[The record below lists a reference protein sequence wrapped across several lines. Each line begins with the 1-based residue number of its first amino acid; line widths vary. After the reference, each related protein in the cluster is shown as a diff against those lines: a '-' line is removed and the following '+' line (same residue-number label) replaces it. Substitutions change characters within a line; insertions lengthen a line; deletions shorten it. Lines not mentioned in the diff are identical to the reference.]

1 MQGMV
6 TVKRVESKADR
17 RRFVDFPNQLYKDNP
32 NFVPATYGDDL
43 SDWDPKTN
51 PAFSYCDAQCF
62 LAYRD
67 GKIVGRIGAI
77 LLCLIGAALALSIF
91 ITIVSYRINLMD
103 KARPKLHRFVKMTK
117 YLFQLVASAI
127 TIFLVI
133 STVQNTNVFSLI
145 ISSVSVPFLLW
156 SFFVN
161 VFAELLEHALGGF
174 GKKVYVPQPAKN
186 EDGEEIDVRTV
197 IANIDGTA
205 NTVKQ
210 MKKRQS
216 APKV

>member
-77 LLCLIGAALALSIF
+77 LS
-91 ITIVSYRINLMD
+91 
-103 KARPKLHRFVKMTK
+103 HRANEKWNTSRMRFSCTCKMKVDTHKK
-117 YLFQLVASAI
+117 YGYQLFS
-127 TIFLVI
+127 
-133 STVQNTNVFSLI
+133 
-145 ISSVSVPFLLW
+145 W
-156 SFFVN
+156 
-161 VFAELLEHALGGF
+161 
-174 GKKVYVPQPAKN
+174 
-186 EDGEEIDVRTV
+186 
-197 IANIDGTA
+197 
-205 NTVKQ
+205 
-210 MKKRQS
+210 
-216 APKV
+216 